1 MDSRRLVALA
11 SLGLVGT
18 VVVGLIV
25 TGNDGS
31 DDTPRL
37 ENEAV
42 DAGPAAA
49 PLPDVA
55 VSSPAS
61 SATAPPTEA
70 ESTSDNEQ
78 AADEAEVTERIP
90 NPLAPDLPNRG
101 QHPPLLEID
110 GWLQSDVT
118 SLEELRG
125 KVVAVQ
131 FWTFGCHNC
140 KATIPHM
147 QALYE
152 KYGGDDFEIVGV
164 HAPEFDF
171 ERDPDAVAQAAI
183 DLGVSWPIALDTEKR
198 SFRSWQTDRRFW
210 PRLYLIDQDGNIRY
224 DKIGEGKYDVID
236 AAVGELIAEGF
247 GDEEFVERNPDQ
259 TADPM

>member
-1 MDSRRLVALA
+1 MDSRRAVAVA
-11 SLGLVGT
+11 ALGLVSA
-18 VVVGLIV
+18 VVVGLIA
-25 TGNDGS
+25 TSGNES
-31 DDTPRL
+31 Q
-37 ENEAV
+37 AV
-42 DAGPAAA
+42 LPA
-49 PLPDVA
+49 
-55 VSSPAS
+55 
-61 SATAPPTEA
+61 APPTETASAPDEPPADLVVPPGRSEQPPLAAVVETSPA
-70 ESTSDNEQ
+70 EAVPNDQ
-78 AADEAEVTERIP
+78 AAAE
-90 NPLAPDLPNRG
+90 NPLVPDLPNRG
-101 QHPPLLEID
+101 EHPPLLEID
-110 GWLQSDVT
+110 DWLQTDIM

-131 FWTFGCHNC
+131 FWTFGCFNC

-152 KYGGDDFEIVGV
+152 KYGGDEFEIVGV

-171 ERDPDAVAQAAI
+171 ERDPAAVAQAAI

-236 AAVGELIAEGF
+236 AAVGALIAE
-247 GDEEFVERNPDQ
+247 D
-259 TADPM
+259 A